1 MAMGK
6 RQRRAQ
12 VSMWVSHEQLP
23 TSKGHAFYEAV
34 NQVLNSYFF
43 DDWVEQACESFYADR
58 VGRPSLAPGIYFRC
72 LLVGYFEGIDSERG
86 IAWRCGDSLSL
97 RQFLGL
103 CLTREPP
110 DHSTLSRTRRLI
122 DLETHTRVFQWMLKA
137 LAHRDLLKGKTAG
150 IDATTLEANAAL
162 KSIVRRDSGE
172 SYEQFLTRLAVES
185 GIETPTRHDLAKLDK
200 KRKNKGNN
208 KEWEHPH
215 DPDAR
220 ITKMKDGRTHLAH
233 KMEHA
238 VDFDT
243 GAVLAV
249 TVQGADQGDTT
260 TWRQTFEQAC
270 TNVNVVKADAV
281 TADRVHDN
289 TLEELVMD
297 KGYHSNAMCTDLLEI
312 GTRGY
317 ISEPDRGRR
326 KWKDKEE
333 ARDAVYGNRRRI
345 KGNRGKA
352 LMRQRGELLERSF
365 AHVLDTGG
373 MRRVH
378 LRGSQNILKRLL
390 IQVVGF
396 NLGLL
401 MRQLLGHGKP
411 RALQGRRGLSFAL
424 CWAGYTLILAAMALF
439 DAVKTQVTLA
449 RQQIRRPPAIERL
462 ASA

>member
-6 RQRRAQ
+6 RQRQRQ
-12 VSMWVSHEQLP
+12 NSMWVSHEQLP
-23 TSKGHAFYEAV
+23 RSKGHAFYEAV
-34 NQVLNSYFF
+34 NQLLDGHGF
-43 DDWVEQACESFYADR
+43 DDWVEQACRPFYADQI
-58 VGRPSLAPGIYFRC
+58 GRPGVPPGIYFRC

-86 IAWRCGDSLSL
+86 IAWRCCDSLSL

-103 CLTREPP
+103 PLIEDPP

-122 DLETHTRVFQWMLKA
+122 DLETHVRVFQWMLKV
-137 LAHRDLLKGKTAG
+137 LASHDLLKGKTAG

-172 SYEQFLTRLAVES
+172 SYDEFLTRLAIES
-185 GIETPTRHDLAKLDK
+185 GIETPTRQDLAKLDK

-208 KEWEHPH
+208 DDWEHPH

-238 VDFDT
+238 VDFNT

-270 TNVNVVKADAV
+270 TNVNVVKEDPV
-281 TADRVHDN
+281 TADQVHDS

>member
-6 RQRRAQ
+6 RQREQQ

-23 TSKGHAFYEAV
+23 RSKGHAFYEAV
-34 NQVLNSYFF
+34 NQVLDGHGF
-43 DDWVEQACESFYADR
+43 DDWVEQACRSFYADQI
-58 VGRPSLAPGIYFRC
+58 GRPGLAPGIYFRC

-86 IAWRCGDSLSL
+86 IGWRCGDSLSL

-103 CLTREPP
+103 SLTEGPP

-122 DLETHTRVFQWMLKA
+122 DLETHVRVFQWMLKV
-137 LAHRDLLKGKTAG
+137 LAYRDLLKGKTAG

-162 KSIVRRDSGE
+162 KSIVRRDSGQ
-172 SYEQFLTRLAVES
+172 SYDEFLTRLAIES
-185 GIETPTRHDLAKLDK
+185 GIETPTRQDLAKLDK
-200 KRKNKGNN
+200 SRKKKGNN
-208 KEWEHPH
+208 KDWEHPH

-220 ITKMKDGRTHLAH
+220 IAKMKDGRTHLAH

-238 VDFDT
+238 VDFNT

-270 TNVNVVKADAV
+270 TNVNVVKEDPV
-281 TADRVHDN
+281 TADPVHDS
-289 TLEELVMD
+289 TLEEWVMD
-297 KGYHSNAMCTDLLEI
+297 KGYHSKAMCTDLLEI

-317 ISEPDRGRR
+317 ISEPNRGRR
-326 KWKDKEE
+326 KWKGEE
-333 ARDAVYGNRRRI
+333 QARDAVYGNRRRI

-365 AHVLDTGG
+365 AHVLTTGG

-390 IQVVGF
+390 IQVAGF
-396 NLGLL
+396 NLSLL
-401 MRQLLGHGKP
+401 MRQMLGHGKP
-411 RALQGRRGLSFAL
+411 RARPGRRELSSAL
-424 CWAGYTLILAAMALF
+424 YCPAHTLILAAMALF
-439 DAVKTQVTLA
+439 HAVKTKVSLA
-449 RQQIRRPPAIERL
+449 RQQIRRPSAIHHR